1 MSPFVDPLQIAQHV
15 IETRPSLPAG
25 AVYSSAEWNSARNAL
40 VRKERAATVGR
51 YVFVRRKGH
60 KVPGRLHT
68 FHGKIIDL
76 DGHTITVEFRSE
88 IGKHIERFY
97 SHEAHFYICEQGETY
112 APAAIRQ
119 AILG

>member
-1 MSPFVDPLQIAQHV
+1 MRPFVTPLDVANEV
-15 IETRPSLPAG
+15 MRRRPDLPAG
-25 AVYSSAEWNSARNAL
+25 AVYSSAEWHAAKAAL
-40 VRKERAATVGR
+40 VRKERKATVGR
-51 YVFVRRKGH
+51 SVFVRRKGH

-76 DGHTITVEFRSE
+76 DGHTINVEFHSE

-97 SHEAHFYICEQGETY
+97 AHEAYFYICEQGEQY

-119 AILG
+119 KLL

>member
-1 MSPFVDPLQIAQHV
+1 MSPFVDPLQIAQQV
-15 IETRPSLPAG
+15 METRPSLPAG
-25 AVYSSAEWNSARNAL
+25 AVYSSAEWHAAKAAL
-40 VRKERAATVGR
+40 VRKEREATVGR
-51 YVFVRRKGH
+51 SVFVRRKGH

-76 DGHTITVEFRSE
+76 DGDTINVEFHSE

-97 SHEAHFYICEQGETY
+97 SHEAHFYICEQGEQY

-119 AILG
+119 KLLG